1 MHEYTSTRAHVPM
14 HAQNTCMHV
23 HLQCT
28 HKHMH
33 TQNTCAHA
41 CTNTHARTVTLVPT
55 LSADFS
61 EFRCDFAAW
70 GPLSGTMTGLCCA
83 FRLHLGFRSSFSFQK
98 EIVVTAHVQGSKSR
112 RGAVGLQSRGPGVSP
127 CFASDELRSLSRG
140 TSQGPSLQVCPGQGQ
155 PKEEGGPQTT

>member
-1 MHEYTSTRAHVPM
+1 
-14 HAQNTCMHV
+14 
-23 HLQCT
+23 
-28 HKHMH
+28 
-33 TQNTCAHA
+33 
-41 CTNTHARTVTLVPT
+41 
-55 LSADFS
+55 
-61 EFRCDFAAW
+61 
-70 GPLSGTMTGLCCA
+70 MTGLCCA

-155 PKEEGGPQTT
+155 PKEEGGPQMT

>member
-1 MHEYTSTRAHVPM
+1 
-14 HAQNTCMHV
+14 
-23 HLQCT
+23 
-28 HKHMH
+28 
-33 TQNTCAHA
+33 
-41 CTNTHARTVTLVPT
+41 
-55 LSADFS
+55 
-61 EFRCDFAAW
+61 
-70 GPLSGTMTGLCCA
+70 MTGLCCA

-140 TSQGPSLQVCPGQGQ
+140 TSQGPSPQVCPGQGQ